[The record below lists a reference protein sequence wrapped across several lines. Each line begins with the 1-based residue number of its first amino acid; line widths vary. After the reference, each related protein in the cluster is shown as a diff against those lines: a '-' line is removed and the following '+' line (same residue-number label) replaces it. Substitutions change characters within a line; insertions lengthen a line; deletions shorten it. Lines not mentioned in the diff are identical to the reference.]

1 MHKIG
6 KSVTSDDG
14 ICKLIEWKIFL
25 ILQIILSFLPFYPAS
40 GREVQMT
47 AHIVAL
53 VQVTAQP
60 HKGTTDNSRCPL
72 VTAPWRQT
80 PLISL

>member
-1 MHKIG
+1 MENLLHILDYYSP
-6 KSVTSDDG
+6 SV
-14 ICKLIEWKIFL
+14 
-25 ILQIILSFLPFYPAS
+25 PFYPES

-47 AHIVAL
+47 AHIIAL
-53 VQVTAQP
+53 VQVMAQP
-60 HKGTTDNSRCPL
+60 HKGTTDYSRCPL

>member
-6 KSVTSDDG
+6 KIITSDEG
-14 ICKLIEWKIFL
+14 MCTLTEWKIFF
-25 ILQIILSFLPFYPAS
+25 ILQIILSSLPFYPAS

-60 HKGTTDNSRCPL
+60 HKGTTDSSRCSL